1 MNNLRPRTK
10 KWGVK
15 LKPWTGKF
23 SKEELQALKELQA
36 DLKATEGTR
45 ASQST
50 IMIEATKDKYKW
62 FRNRVKQ
69 LEKETSDKEP
79 KL

>member
-10 KWGVK
+10 KWGEK
-15 LKPWTGKF
+15 LKLWTGKF
-23 SKEELQALKELQA
+23 SKEELQALRELKA
-36 DLKATEGTR
+36 HLKATEGVT

-69 LEKETSDKEP
+69 LEKETSDQQP
-79 KL
+79 TL